1 MAQTILVT
9 SGKGGVGKSSSC
21 VFIGYALARQH
32 KRVLIVE
39 LDAGLRGLDIMLGV
53 ENKTAYDMGD
63 ILLGRCDPY
72 DAVVASDYQT
82 GLSLLP
88 APCDHWEDLKQA
100 DLVWLVKSI
109 SAYYDY
115 ILLDSPA
122 GFGKGFRIGV
132 SAADKAILVVTPD
145 PICVRDAAVASQLLR
160 EYGVSDQRLLI
171 NRVKQQYN
179 RMDILPDLDC
189 AIDQTGVQLIGV
201 VPDDTLVLKAG
212 AKGVPLPSSCKAYQ
226 AFDNIGRRILGQYCP
241 LAVG

>member
-9 SGKGGVGKSSSC
+9 SGKGGVGKSSSS
-21 VFIGYALARQH
+21 VFIGYALARKQ
-32 KRVLIVE
+32 KKVLIVE

-53 ENKTAYDMGD
+53 EDKTAYNMGD

-72 DAVVASDYQT
+72 DAVVTSEHQS

-88 APCDHWEDLKQA
+88 APGDHWEDLRQA

-132 SAADKAILVVTPD
+132 SAADSAILVVTPD
-145 PICVRDAAVASQLLR
+145 PICVRDGAIASRLLQQHGIT
-160 EYGVSDQRLLI
+160 EQRLLI
-171 NRVKQQYN
+171 NRVRQQYG
-179 RMDILPDLDC
+179 RPELMPDLDVV
-189 AIDQTGVQLIGV
+189 IDQTGVQLLGV
-201 VPDDTLVLKAG
+201 VPEDPQIIRSG
-212 AKGVPLPSSCKAYQ
+212 AMGIPLPENCRAFQAY
-226 AFDNIGRRILGQYCP
+226 DNIGKRITGQYCP
-241 LAVG
+241 LAIR